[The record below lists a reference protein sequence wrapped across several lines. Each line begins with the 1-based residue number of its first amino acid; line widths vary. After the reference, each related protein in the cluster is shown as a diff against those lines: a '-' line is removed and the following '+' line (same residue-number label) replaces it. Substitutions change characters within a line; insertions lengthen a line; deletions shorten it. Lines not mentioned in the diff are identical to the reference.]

1 MLAGADEDL
10 VDRYPAVAG
19 DDPGD
24 GVGDVFRSQ
33 RLDGF
38 RLALRRFSYL
48 RPQVRG

>member
-1 MLAGADEDL
+1 LLAGAHEDL

-24 GVGDVFRSQ
+24 RVGDVFWQQ
-33 RLDGF
+33 RLNGF
-38 RLALRRFSYL
+38 RLALRRLAYL